1 MELGE
6 FDLGIRTFLA
16 QAGAEEYSQEDRERG
31 HDGTGD
37 QVTTPRAS
45 ELVTSHPRIYPASG
59 QFTDVIL
66 SEKAS
71 QFLNAYLLNIQTNI
85 FLPELQC

>member
-6 FDLGIRTFLA
+6 FDLGMRTFLA
-16 QAGAEEYSQEDRERG
+16 QAGAEADDDSEEGERG
-31 HDGTGD
+31 HDGD

-45 ELVTSHPRIYPASG
+45 ELVTSHPCIYPASG
-59 QFTDVIL
+59 QFTDVKL

-71 QFLNAYLLNIQTNI
+71 QFLNAYLLMNIQTNI

>member
-31 HDGTGD
+31 HDGL
-37 QVTTPRAS
+37 VTTPRAS
-45 ELVTSHPRIYPASG
+45 ELVTSHPCIYPASG
-59 QFTDVIL
+59 QFTDVKL

-71 QFLNAYLLNIQTNI
+71 QFLNAYLLNIQINI